1 MERFEKYKK
10 GDSNYD
16 WVFGRFHI
24 DFCPPIRSIT
34 IWYETPF
41 DGKWDI
47 AEIRTDSEDVL
58 IEVLSVFE
66 KFE

>member
-1 MERFEKYKK
+1 MKTKLTDK
-10 GDSNYD
+10 GVKLALKLNKLVHNRCKD
-16 WVFGRFHI
+16 V
-24 DFCPPIRSIT
+24 
-34 IWYETPF
+34 F